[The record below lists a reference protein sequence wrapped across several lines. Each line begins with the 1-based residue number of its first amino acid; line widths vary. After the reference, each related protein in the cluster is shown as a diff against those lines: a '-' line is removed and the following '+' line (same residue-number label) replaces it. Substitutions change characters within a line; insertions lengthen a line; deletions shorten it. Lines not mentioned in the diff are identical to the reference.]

1 MLVDLSSLD
10 AADFALSG
18 LVPEIE
24 VFGVEHASRTE
35 QLEVVISPENR
46 PDGDGGGRVCGR
58 AGISECACLPQ
69 LRIQSSRSGCC
80 PSLV

>member
-10 AADFALSG
+10 AAHFALGG

-24 VFGVEHASRTE
+24 VSGVEHPSRTE
-35 QLEVVISPENR
+35 QLEVVTSPENR
-46 PDGDGGGRVCGR
+46 PDGGGRVCGK
-58 AGISECACLPQ
+58 AGISESASLPQ